1 MNPVNTKDIIF
12 KGRCL
17 NLSSL
22 GYMRLRVG
30 VLLEKQHVGMVT
42 DYLISCEVPNV
53 KGHLK

>member
-53 KGHLK
+53 